1 MNYRI
6 SLQLNKLKKLFTTE
20 MKGNDGQPVPC
31 LVIPL
36 DENPAIRISDRGGI
50 FLNLTAWANKKESS
64 FGSHFI
70 KTSTLSKE
78 QRESMTVEEMNEFD
92 YIIGNMKPME
102 SKSYSSNPYNEKE
115 KKASQRTDTHA
126 TGKQPF
132 FPDDIPF

>member
-6 SLQLNKLKKLFTTE
+6 SLNLNKLKNLFTTE

-36 DENPAIRISDRGGI
+36 DDNPAIRVSDRGGI
-50 FLNLTAWANKKESS
+50 FLNLTAWANKKDSS

-70 KTSTLSKE
+70 KTSALSKE
-78 QRESMTVEEMNEFD
+78 ERVSMTIEQMNEFD

-102 SKSYSSNPYNEKE
+102 VKSSSGNSPESRPALSKPQYARA
-115 KKASQRTDTHA
+115 ASTS
-126 TGKQPF
+126 
-132 FPDDIPF
+132 PDDIPF